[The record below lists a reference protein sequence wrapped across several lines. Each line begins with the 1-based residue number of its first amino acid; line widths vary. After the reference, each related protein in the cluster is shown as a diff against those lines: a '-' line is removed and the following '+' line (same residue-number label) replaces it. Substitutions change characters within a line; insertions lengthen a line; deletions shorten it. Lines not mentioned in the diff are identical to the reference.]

1 MRRRGSLARCCLTL
15 TLVALTGALAACGS
29 SSKTHTTTAKAIAAT
44 TAPTTLAV
52 TISESGAA
60 AKYAI
65 PSQAA
70 GGLVNVAL
78 TNNGKNP
85 HAAQLILIGGNH
97 TPIEALRI
105 LGKQGKKKVPGWLR
119 AEGGVGGVVP
129 GQTGTATVNLPAGNY
144 VVVDVGGGGGGGNG
158 PPPFAPFKVTPGTAG
173 AIPAATTTVTA
184 TNPSKDRYKWQVSG
198 ALHAGAN
205 DITFVSKGRSTLHEL
220 SAFRITG
227 HPTKSQIIKA
237 LNNNGPQL
245 PAFIDGSSFVG
256 TAVIDSG
263 LSLAS
268 RLQLTKP
275 GTYVLFCHL
284 TDRDGGKPHFQEGLL
299 TTINVQ

>member
-1 MRRRGSLARCCLTL
+1 LTL
-15 TLVALTGALAACGS
+15 TLVVLAGALAACGS
-29 SSKTHTTTAKAIAAT
+29 SSKNHTTTAKAVAAT
-44 TAPTTLAV
+44 AAPTTLAV
-52 TISESGAA
+52 TISESGAS
-60 AKYAI
+60 AKYSV

-105 LGKQGKKKVPGWLR
+105 LGSQGKKKVPGWLR
-119 AEGGVGGVVP
+119 AEGGVGGVAP

-144 VVVDVGGGGGGGNG
+144 VVVDVGGGGGNG
-158 PPPFAPFKVTPGTAG
+158 PPAFTQFTVTPGTAG
-173 AIPAATTTVTA
+173 SIPAAPVTVTA
-184 TNPSKDRYKWQVSG
+184 ANPSKDHYKWQVSG

-220 SAFRITG
+220 TAFRITG
-227 HPTKSQIIKA
+227 HPTRSQIIKA
-237 LNNNGPQL
+237 LNSNGPQL

-275 GTYVLFCHL
+275 GTYVLFCHI

-299 TTINVQ
+299 TTVAVQ